1 MTKLCKNIFFFF
13 TLFKSININPFTY
26 VAEKQKHT
34 KNITILLFVI
44 RYILYYIEIFT

>member
-1 MTKLCKNIFFFF
+1 MTKLCKNIFF

-34 KNITILLFVI
+34 KNINILLFVI
-44 RYILYYIEIFT
+44 RYMLYDIEFLT